1 MTDVTVVIGVVIGA
15 GGIGQ
20 AIARRIS
27 SGRHVLVA
35 NQAQDA
41 AAEALSLAGFEVR
54 VSGRPGR
61 SFAARAARGSCRA
74 RGRGGPI
81 PFRKPCPMVFRLARR
96 GGSIPRRWAVERDPG
111 RACRGAAGKRLRRGA
126 LDLADLVLADLRRG
140 AFDLD
145 DRALALVRAAAEKPH
160 RALRHGGAKPHRH
173 RRDRFRTPPA
183 QACANMTRE
192 VPPSARAASSRTWP
206 FRAGRSVGPGATR
219 RS

>member
-74 RGRGGPI
+74 RGRGVQYR
-81 PFRKPCPMVFRLARR
+81 F
-96 GGSIPRRWAVERDPG
+96 GSP
-111 RACRGAAGKRLRRGA
+111 A
-126 LDLADLVLADLRRG
+126 LWFSGWLGVAG
-140 AFDLD
+140 AF
-145 DRALALVRAAAEKPH
+145 RA
-160 RALRHGGAKPHRH
+160 
-173 RRDRFRTPPA
+173 D
-183 QACANMTRE
+183 
-192 VPPSARAASSRTWP
+192 
-206 FRAGRSVGPGATR
+206 GRSSGIRGERVEAR
-219 RS
+219 LESV